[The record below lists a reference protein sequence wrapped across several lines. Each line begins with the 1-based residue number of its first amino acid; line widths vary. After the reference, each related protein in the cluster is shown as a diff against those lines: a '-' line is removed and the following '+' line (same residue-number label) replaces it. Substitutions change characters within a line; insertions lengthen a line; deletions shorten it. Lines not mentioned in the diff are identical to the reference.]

1 MVIDP
6 RYFDYLKIP
15 TQDYTLTMEQF
26 SDLVHPDDRKVLFDA
41 LAGQLT
47 GKLVRGTRTLSSA
60 PGRRGLG
67 VVRGAVYLCGAT
79 VRFAVPYCRYLHEYA
94 AA

>member
-15 TQDYTLTMEQF
+15 TRDYTLTMEQF

-47 GKLVRGTRTLSSA
+47 GNLYEAPVPLSSA
-60 PGRRGLG
+60 PGRRGAG
-67 VVRGAVYLCGAT
+67 
-79 VRFAVPYCRYLHEYA
+79 RFEGQSTYVGQLSDLPFRIVGICMSTQR
-94 AA
+94 